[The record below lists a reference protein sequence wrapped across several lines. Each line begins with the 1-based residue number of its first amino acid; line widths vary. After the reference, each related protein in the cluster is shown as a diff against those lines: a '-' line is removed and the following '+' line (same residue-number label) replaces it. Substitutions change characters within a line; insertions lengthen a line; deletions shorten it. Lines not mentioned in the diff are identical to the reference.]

1 MVERAFMRH
10 TFHISFFSPTNLKRK
25 YCFAV
30 PNDEMKIKWGQLL
43 HKQITICKSKAQASV
58 PKANELRQVAE
69 KVSLQV
75 LRDAVIPQDIHQPN
89 GTRARQ
95 GSVSTTYDQL
105 AGRDEKALGPLQPSK
120 SHTISDRTS
129 GMVDIRT
136 GKELVLLCRQNSLLP
151 GLLELLSAGR
161 EDVKPKQVVPI
172 QSRPNATGSAF
183 RQQQAHRP
191 GLSQSQSQSY
201 ASGQGQG
208 HGRIPSDGKRAIM
221 TGRF

>member
-1 MVERAFMRH
+1 MRH
-10 TFHISFFSPTNLKRK
+10 TFQISFISPTNLKRK
-25 YCFAV
+25 YCFSV
-30 PNDEMKIKWGQLL
+30 PSDENKTKWRQLL
-43 HKQITICKSKAQASV
+43 QKQVMICKSKVQASI
-58 PKANELRQVAE
+58 PISNELRQVAE

-75 LRDAVIPQDIHQPN
+75 LRDAVIPQDIPQPD

-95 GSVSTTYDQL
+95 ASVSTAYDQL

-120 SHTISDRTS
+120 SNTISDRTS
-129 GMVDIRT
+129 GMVDVRT

-161 EDVKPKQVVPI
+161 EDVKPKPVVPI

-201 ASGQGQG
+201 TSGLGQG

>member
-1 MVERAFMRH
+1 MRH
-10 TFHISFFSPTNLKRK
+10 TFQVSFTSPTNLKRK
-25 YCFAV
+25 YCFSV
-30 PNDEMKIKWGQLL
+30 SNDETKSKWGQTLQ
-43 HKQITICKSKAQASV
+43 KQIAICKSKSQASTA
-58 PKANELRQVAE
+58 KSNELRQVAE

-75 LRDAVIPQDIHQPN
+75 LRDAVIPQDGPQLK
-89 GTRARQ
+89 GTHPRR

-105 AGRDEKALGPLQPSK
+105 AGRDEKALGPLQLSK
-120 SHTISDRTS
+120 SNTISDRTS

-161 EDVKPKQVVPI
+161 EDIKPKQVIPV
-172 QSRPNATGSAF
+172 QSRPNGSAF
-183 RQQQAHRP
+183 RQQQSHRP

-201 ASGQGQG
+201 THGQG
-208 HGRIPSDGKRAIM
+208 HGRIPSDGKRGIM

>member
-1 MVERAFMRH
+1 MRH
-10 TFHISFFSPTNLKRK
+10 TFQISFISPTNLKRK
-25 YCFAV
+25 YCFSV
-30 PNDEMKIKWGQLL
+30 PNDETKTKWGQLL
-43 HKQITICKSKAQASV
+43 QKQVMSCKSKTQASM
-58 PKANELRQVAE
+58 PKSNQLRQVAE

-75 LRDAVIPQDIHQPN
+75 LRDAVIPQDTYQPN

-120 SHTISDRTS
+120 SNTIPDRTS

-161 EDVKPKQVVPI
+161 EDVRPKQIGPI
-172 QSRPNATGSAF
+172 QSRPNGGSAF

-201 ASGQGQG
+201 TNGQG

>member
-1 MVERAFMRH
+1 MRH
-10 TFHISFFSPTNLKRK
+10 TFQISFISPTNLKRK
-25 YCFAV
+25 YCFSV
-30 PNDEMKIKWGQLL
+30 PNDETKTKWGQLL
-43 HKQITICKSKAQASV
+43 QKQVMICKSEAQASM
-58 PKANELRQVAE
+58 PKSNELRQVAE

-75 LRDAVIPQDIHQPN
+75 LRDAVIPQDTPIAN
-89 GTRARQ
+89 GAHSRQ

-120 SHTISDRTS
+120 SNTISDRTS

-172 QSRPNATGSAF
+172 QSRPNGGSAF

-201 ASGQGQG
+201 ASGQG

>member
-1 MVERAFMRH
+1 MRN
-10 TFHISFFSPTNLKRK
+10 TFQISFFSPANLKRK
-25 YCFAV
+25 YCFSV
-30 PNDEMKIKWGQLL
+30 PNDKTKIKWGQLL
-43 HKQITICKSKAQASV
+43 QKQITIYKSKAQASM
-58 PKANELRQVAE
+58 PKSNELRQVAE

-75 LRDAVIPQDIHQPN
+75 LRDAVIPHDTPITN
-89 GTRARQ
+89 GARPRQ

-120 SHTISDRTS
+120 SNTISDRTS

-172 QSRPNATGSAF
+172 QTRPIATGSAF
-183 RQQQAHRP
+183 RQQQSHRP
-191 GLSQSQSQSY
+191 GLSQSQTQSY
-201 ASGQGQG
+201 TGGQGPG